1 MSCRRLRQQRLDSK
15 DVHGPYFVKNLTVPS
30 RHSKAVGT
38 GGVPWHP
45 QMLTNQFILSQPKGQ
60 IMATTLILA
69 PPDCTVI
76 WMVQYCLKNSRFVKM
91 GCSLTESV

>member
-30 RHSKAVGT
+30 RHSKAVGAGGR

-45 QMLTNQFILSQPKGQ
+45 QMLTDQFILSQPKGQ
-60 IMATTLILA
+60 IMATTLIMA
-69 PPDCTVI
+69 PLDCQTF
-76 WMVQYCLKNSRFVKM
+76 L
-91 GCSLTESV
+91 GPAL